1 VVEGLTGWRVVADP
15 ASLDEISGTVPVSSP
30 SGGRAGEAGRGV
42 LLRFAPDDA
51 LVLGEKEV
59 AVSDPHAIVERDTG
73 WAALQMTEERALDL
87 IAAHASWQAS
97 LDRPVL
103 LQGMV
108 AGLPVKVYLD
118 GEQSMI
124 IIAAPFGHELEDRLG
139 S

>member
-1 VVEGLTGWRVVADP
+1 VVEGLTAWRVVAAP
-15 ASLDEISGTVPVSSP
+15 ASVDELSGTV
-30 SGGRAGEAGRGV
+30 
-42 LLRFAPDDA
+42 LRFAPDDA

-59 AVSDPHAIVERDTG
+59 AVSDPHAIIERDTG
-73 WAALQMTEERALDL
+73 WVALQMTEERALDL
-87 IAAHASWQAS
+87 IAVHASWQAS

-118 GEQSMI
+118 GEQGMI